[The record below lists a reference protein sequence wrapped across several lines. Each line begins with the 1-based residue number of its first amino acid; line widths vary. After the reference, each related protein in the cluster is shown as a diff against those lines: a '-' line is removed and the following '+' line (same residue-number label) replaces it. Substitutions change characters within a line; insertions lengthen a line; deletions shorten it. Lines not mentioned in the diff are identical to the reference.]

1 MILSWDQIGFISI
14 AQSLLTTTR
23 CFLPQLTSRK
33 HLMSPNYYN
42 RLYVELFCLL
52 DQLHLPHL
60 PQIPIHLLYRKP
72 LTQFSS
78 IFAAPIGL
86 PPKGACGHTIPLLP
100 KAKIVNQRHTNFPI
114 KRIHW
119 KKSSRNCC
127 NNE

>member
-1 MILSWDQIGFISI
+1 MCGAVLFIRP
-14 AQSLLTTTR
+14 TTSAT
-23 CFLPQLTSRK
+23 PA
-33 HLMSPNYYN
+33 PNTHSSAI
-42 RLYVELFCLL
+42 
-52 DQLHLPHL
+52 Q
-60 PQIPIHLLYRKP
+60 KP